1 MPGLCKEYIFLQTAQ
16 TVDQEKDLL
25 QSCTDDPAALV
36 HWHSNSRSLDMP
48 PNRPPPRLCSHCQVA
63 RAVLKRPKNH
73 EQVKLASSDLL
84 GHLEGLEL
92 SLLPLLLCTSPFPA
106 LTDRMQA

>member
-1 MPGLCKEYIFLQTAQ
+1 M
-16 TVDQEKDLL
+16 
-25 QSCTDDPAALV
+25 
-36 HWHSNSRSLDMP
+36 
-48 PNRPPPRLCSHCQVA
+48 
-63 RAVLKRPKNH
+63 LKRPKNH